1 MGILL
6 ATNCPVI
13 IDEKFVNNSWQ
24 LYVNYSYFCPFKT
37 MLMTAVDFFNIIC
50 SIPKTLRFNFHYFP
64 LKTALKLPVVVS
76 HRTYLR
82 ELHGKVELPEKV
94 ERAMVKIGFG
104 DVGHYDR
111 KRSRGI
117 WQVSGTVSFGGK
129 TSIGHGSKLSVRGD
143 LKLGADFNMTAE
155 STIVCAKEISFGDDC
170 LVAWDVLVMDTDEH
184 PLYNRRETWDSS
196 PVPSLEVPSPV
207 SNNTEN
213 ERINPDKPILVG
225 NHVWI
230 GCKCVLLKGAAV
242 PDNTVLAAGTLLTS
256 TFAGEHQVIGGNPPS
271 VLKQDVRWEH

>member
-1 MGILL
+1 
-6 ATNCPVI
+6 
-13 IDEKFVNNSWQ
+13 
-24 LYVNYSYFCPFKT
+24 
-37 MLMTAVDFFNIIC
+37 MTAFDFFNILC
-50 SIPKTLRFNFHYFP
+50 SIPKTLRFNLHYFP

-129 TSIGHGSKLSVRGD
+129 ASIGHGSKISVRGN
-143 LKLGADFNMTAE
+143 LCLGDGFNMTAE
-155 STIVCAKEISFGDDC
+155 STIVCAKEIRFGNDC
-170 LVAWDVLVMDTDEH
+170 LLSWDILVMDTDEH
-184 PLYNRRETWDSS
+184 PLFNKD
-196 PVPSLEVPSPV
+196 
-207 SNNTEN
+207 N
-213 ERINPDKPILVG
+213 ERINPDKAIQVG

-230 GCKCVLLKGAAV
+230 GCKCVLLKGAEV
-242 PDNTVLAAGTLLTS
+242 PNNTVVAAGTLLTS
-256 TFAGEHQVIGGNPPS
+256 SFTGEHQVIGGNPPTA
-271 VLKQDVRWEH
+271 LKHDIRWEH